1 MPKIEFKT
9 KYTGAIPGVNLTQ
22 REWNTIV
29 REAWSQVGHMFH
41 KTFVKKHFTKA
52 GAREYGYTPR
62 KGEEFGRKTKARRK
76 SYIGKKKQAKDH
88 ELPLVWSGDTRTA
101 AKRANIKSFAM
112 RKGSGVRV
120 ILRLP
125 NLSRLPKGG
134 RIDMIDEMFRISD
147 REKVAVIA
155 FLDNLL
161 LKKIKAIRRTTT
173 TVIK

>member
-1 MPKIEFKT
+1 MPRIEFRT

-22 REWNTIV
+22 REWNTIT
-29 REAWSQVGHMFH
+29 REAWYTVGDKFH

-76 SYIGKKKQAKDH
+76 SYIGKKKADYGH
-88 ELPLVWSGDTRTA
+88 ELPLVFTGHTRDA
-101 AKRANIKSFAM
+101 ARRANIKAYAM

-120 ILRLP
+120 IMNLP
-125 NLSRLPKGG
+125 TLNFRPKGG
-134 RIDMIDEMFRISD
+134 KIDMRDEMLRISD
-147 REKVAVIA
+147 RERAWVAA
-155 FLDNLL
+155 LLGNLL
-161 LKKIKAIRRTTT
+161 DKKIKAIRRTTT